1 MPIAVLISVMV
12 ALAIAALALVTCVV
26 FVRLRKYYRT
36 QQKYDLPYKNALS
49 SIPAHLQRQ
58 MNSGHCGNT
67 SVNDD
72 IILLHSN
79 GYVESETKFS
89 TIVNNNTLHFSD
101 SELFN
106 TKNGVM
112 PSVVNLDTD
121 IGKNTVTASDSC
133 ELIQRLPASYDSE
146 SGVQIGENEEI
157 DDTKLNE
164 SILSDIQA
172 TGLQINQVQQ
182 GERQRNG
189 GSTNTEAIYYNTS
202 TAVKDPVSQL
212 GHTRAAPA

>member
-1 MPIAVLISVMV
+1 MPIAVLVSVMV

-26 FVRLRKYYRT
+26 FVRLRKHYRT
-36 QQKYDLPYKNALS
+36 QRKCDLPYKNALL

-58 MNSGHCGNT
+58 LDSGHCANT
-67 SVNDD
+67 SVNDG

-89 TIVNNNTLHFSD
+89 TIVNNNTPHFSD

-112 PSVVNLDTD
+112 PFVVNLDTD
-121 IGKNTVTASDSC
+121 IDQNTVTASDSC
-133 ELIQRLPASYDSE
+133 DLIQRLPASYDSE

-157 DDTKLNE
+157 GDTKLNE
-164 SILSDIQA
+164 SILSDVQA
-172 TGLQINQVQQ
+172 TGLQINQVWQ
-182 GERQRNG
+182 GERQRNR
-189 GSTNTEAIYYNTS
+189 GSASTEAIYYNTS
-202 TAVKDPVSQL
+202 TAVKDPDMITCPGL
-212 GHTRAAPA
+212 